1 MSKVVKIFDY
11 VIDPEDGQCVI
22 YSRDDQGNVTE
33 EDRCPH
39 DEIIDKMNELINLNG
54 GQ

>member
-11 VIDPEDGQCVI
+11 VVDSDGIAII
-22 YSRDDQGNVTE
+22 YSKDNQGLVTE

>member
-11 VIDPEDGQCVI
+11 VVDSEGNAII
-22 YSRDDQGNVTE
+22 YSKDDQGKVVE

-39 DEIIDKMNELINLNG
+39 DEIINKMEQLRG

>member
-11 VIDPEDGQCVI
+11 VVDPDGQCVI
-22 YSRDDQGNVTE
+22 YSKDDQGVVTE

-39 DEIIDKMNELINLNG
+39 DEIINKMEQLRG